1 MANTPTRAFAALIV
15 GGEAQAAERNRL
27 LGALERHGGNVAQAA
42 RVLKIPR
49 RTFTRLVV
57 LYALRPDIERFRFLA
72 RTAPETL
79 APADSA

>member
-27 LGALERHGGNVAQAA
+27 LGALERHGGNVAHAA

-49 RTFTRLVV
+49 RTFTRLVNA
-57 LYALRPDIERFRFLA
+57 YGLRPDIERFRFLA
-72 RTAPETL
+72 RNTPIPT
-79 APADSA
+79 